1 MTDELVKLIKKSM
14 LNECLYRGLESA
26 SIKLNGEIIHGYIL
40 KFNKGDI
47 YLFISN
53 KKNSRLFHSGYS
65 IFGSFAF
72 KNRCIWVDESDLI
85 PVCRGMFV

>member
-1 MTDELVKLIKKSM
+1 MTDELVELVKKSM
-14 LNECLYRGLESA
+14 LNESLYRGLESA
-26 SIKLNGEIIHGYIL
+26 SIRLNEEIIHGYIL

-65 IFGSFAF
+65 IFGGYTF

-85 PVCRGMFV
+85 PVGVGMFV

>member
-1 MTDELVKLIKKSM
+1 MTDELVELVKKSM
-14 LNECLYRGLESA
+14 LNESLYRGLESA
-26 SIKLNGEIIHGYIL
+26 SIRFNEEIIHGYIL

-47 YLFISN
+47 YLFNSN

-65 IFGSFAF
+65 IFGSYAF

-85 PVCRGMFV
+85 LVDVGIFI